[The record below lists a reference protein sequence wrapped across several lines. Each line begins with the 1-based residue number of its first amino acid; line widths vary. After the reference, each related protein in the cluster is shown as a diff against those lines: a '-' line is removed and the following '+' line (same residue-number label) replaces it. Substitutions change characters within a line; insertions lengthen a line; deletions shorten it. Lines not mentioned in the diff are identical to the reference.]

1 MDAARIEGESKLKDL
16 NDAHKKSTEEMKAK
30 HKQEIDELKQ
40 AMKALESQVCCITIT
55 VCYLLFPWFCLINI
69 SDQPIPIPINTSD

>member
-1 MDAARIEGESKLKDL
+1 MEGESKLKDL

-40 AMKALESQVCCITIT
+40 AMKALESQVTSL
-55 VCYLLFPWFCLINI
+55 YHALLVVSLV
-69 SDQPIPIPINTSD
+69 SSH